1 MILSFNYQTGI
12 FLTAV
17 ILGLALGFGYDLV
30 RVFRMIIRHNKIFL
44 HTEDFVFWLGAAVIT
59 FWVMFENNDGEI
71 RPFVLIGVGLG
82 MAVYFCALSH
92 WILYWSARIIGVF
105 KGILSAFLRPM
116 VKIFRFMT
124 KPAEILINFLVVKCK
139 KLLQLWKLYV
149 KLNMKKLRYQFRT
162 IFKK

>member
-17 ILGLALGFGYDLV
+17 ILGLAFGLGYDLV
-30 RVFRMIIRHNKIFL
+30 RIFRMIIRHNKFFL
-44 HTEDFVFWLGAAVIT
+44 QTEDFVFWLGAAAIT
-59 FWVMFENNDGEI
+59 FWVMFENNDGEV

-82 MAVYFCALSH
+82 MVVYFCALSL
-92 WILYWSARIIGVF
+92 WVWGGTKKIIDIF
-105 KGILSAFLRPM
+105 KGILRVFLRPM
-116 VKIFRFMT
+116 VKFLRFMI
-124 KPAEILINFLVVKCK
+124 KPAEILINFLAVKCK